1 MYVDVFSLLHRSNFT
16 IINFNGTIIAR
27 SYAKRKTMK
36 AIWNGAIG
44 FGLVNIPVKIYSA
57 TETSKLDLDM
67 LDKSDF
73 SNIKF
78 KRVNENTGKEVKWE
92 NIVKGYLMEDKY
104 IILEDEDYEAASPE
118 KSKILSIDQFVKEVE
133 VDSVYFEN
141 PYYLEPQKNGEN
153 AYRLLIKALQET
165 KMVGIGTF
173 VLRESEAIGMIRP
186 YNEEIL
192 VLNRLR
198 FDQEIRDYKDLKIPA
213 KKAPK
218 PAELKMAISLIEQLS
233 QEFDPTM
240 YKDTYSESL
249 MKIIKQKAKGKN
261 VKAKTAE
268 PVKEGKVIDLM
279 AQLKASLQNT
289 KSKTAS

>member
-1 MYVDVFSLLHRSNFT
+1 
-16 IINFNGTIIAR
+16 
-27 SYAKRKTMK
+27 MK

-57 TETSKLDLDM
+57 IETTKLDLDM

-104 IILEDEDYEAASPE
+104 IVLDEADYEAASPE
-118 KSKILSIDQFVKEVE
+118 KTKILSIDQFVKEAE

-153 AYRLLIKALQET
+153 AYRLLLKALQET
-165 KMVGIGTF
+165 KMAGIGTF
-173 VLRESEAIGMIRP
+173 VLRDSEAIGMIRP
-186 YNEEIL
+186 YNENIL

-198 FDQEIRDYKDLKIPA
+198 FDQEIRDYSDLKIPA
-213 KKAPK
+213 LKTPK
-218 PAELKMAISLIEQLS
+218 PAELKMAVSLIKQLS
-233 QEFDPTM
+233 QDFDPAA
-240 YKDTYSESL
+240 YKDTYSDEL
-249 MKIIKQKAKGKN
+249 MKIIKKKAKGKSI
-261 VKAKTAE
+261 KAKKAE
-268 PVKEGKVIDLM
+268 PAKEGKVVDLM
-279 AQLKASLQNT
+279 AQLKASLQT
-289 KSKTAS
+289 SKSKSAS

>member
-1 MYVDVFSLLHRSNFT
+1 
-16 IINFNGTIIAR
+16 
-27 SYAKRKTMK
+27 MK

-57 TETSKLDLDM
+57 TETTKLDLDM

-73 SNIKF
+73 SNIRF

-92 NIVKGYLMEDKY
+92 NIVKGYLMDDKY
-104 IILEDEDYEAASPE
+104 IILDEEDYEAASPE
-118 KSKILSIDQFVKEVE
+118 KSKILSIDQFVKESE

-153 AYRLLIKALQET
+153 AYRLLLKALAKTE
-165 KMVGIGTF
+165 MVGVGTF

-186 YNEEIL
+186 YNNEVL

-198 FDQEIRDYKDLKIPA
+198 FAQEIRDYRDLKIPA
-213 KKAPK
+213 AKAPK
-218 PAELKMAISLIEQLS
+218 PAELKMAVNLIEQLS
-233 QEFDPTM
+233 QEFDPEM
-240 YKDTYSESL
+240 YKDTYFEAL

-261 VKAKTAE
+261 IKTKKAE
-268 PVKEGKVIDLM
+268 PAKEGKVIDLM

-289 KSKTAS
+289 KSKNAS

>member
-1 MYVDVFSLLHRSNFT
+1 
-16 IINFNGTIIAR
+16 
-27 SYAKRKTMK
+27 MK

-57 TETSKLDLDM
+57 TETTKLDLDM
-67 LDKSDF
+67 LDKSDY

-78 KRVNENTGKEVKWE
+78 KRVNESTGKEVKWE
-92 NIVKGYLMEDKY
+92 NIVKGYLMDDKY
-104 IILEDEDYEAASPE
+104 IVLDEEDYEAASPE
-118 KSKILSIDQFVKEVE
+118 KTKILSIDQFVQESE

-141 PYYLEPQKNGEN
+141 PYFLEPQKNGEN
-153 AYRLLIKALQET
+153 AYRLLLNALLET
-165 KMVGIGTF
+165 EMAGIGTF
-173 VLRESEAIGMIRP
+173 VLRDSEAIGMIRP

-218 PAELKMAISLIEQLS
+218 PAELKMAVSLIKQLS
-233 QEFDPTM
+233 QDFDPVM
-240 YKDTYSESL
+240 YKDTYSDEL

-261 VKAKTAE
+261 IKAKKAE
-268 PVKEGKVIDLM
+268 PAKEGKVIDLM
-279 AQLKASLQNT
+279 AQLKASLQNS
-289 KSKTAS
+289 KSKSAS

>member
-1 MYVDVFSLLHRSNFT
+1 
-16 IINFNGTIIAR
+16 
-27 SYAKRKTMK
+27 MK

-78 KRVNENTGKEVKWE
+78 KRVNEKTGKEVKWE
-92 NIVKGYLMEDKY
+92 NIVKAYLMEDKY
-104 IILEDEDYEAASPE
+104 IVLEDKDYEAASPE
-118 KSKILSIDQFVKEVE
+118 KTKILSIEHFVKETE
-133 VDSVYFEN
+133 VDSVYFET
-141 PYYLEPQKNGEN
+141 PYFLEPQRNGEN

-165 KMVGIGTF
+165 QMVGIGTF

-186 YNEEIL
+186 YNDEIL

-198 FDQEIRDYKDLKIPA
+198 FNQEIRDYKDLKIPA

-218 PAELKMAISLIEQLS
+218 PAELKMAKSLIQQLS
-233 QEFDPTM
+233 ETFDPSV
-240 YKDTYSESL
+240 YKDTYSEAL

-261 VKAKTAE
+261 IKAQKAE

-279 AQLKASLQNT
+279 AQLKASLQKPN
-289 KSKTAS
+289 SKTAS

>member
-1 MYVDVFSLLHRSNFT
+1 
-16 IINFNGTIIAR
+16 
-27 SYAKRKTMK
+27 MK

-57 TETSKLDLDM
+57 TETTKLDLDM
-67 LDKSDF
+67 LDKSDY

-78 KRVNENTGKEVKWE
+78 KRVNESTGKEVKWE
-92 NIVKGYLMEDKY
+92 NIVKGYLMDDKY
-104 IILEDEDYEAASPE
+104 IILDEDDYEAASPE
-118 KSKILSIDQFVKEVE
+118 KSRILSIDQFVKEEE

-153 AYRLLIKALQET
+153 AYRLLLKALAKTE
-165 KMVGIGTF
+165 MVGIGTF

-186 YNEEIL
+186 YNDIL

-198 FDQEIRDYKDLKIPA
+198 FAQEIRDYNDLKIPA

-218 PAELKMAISLIEQLS
+218 PAELKMAVNLIEQLS

-240 YKDTYSESL
+240 YKDSYSDEL
-249 MKIIKQKAKGKN
+249 MKIIKQKAKGKT
-261 VKAKTAE
+261 VKSKKIE
-268 PVKEGKVIDLM
+268 PVEDGKVVDLM
-279 AQLKASLQNT
+279 AQLKASLQNS
-289 KSKTAS
+289 KSKNAS

>member
-1 MYVDVFSLLHRSNFT
+1 
-16 IINFNGTIIAR
+16 
-27 SYAKRKTMK
+27 MK

-78 KRVNENTGKEVKWE
+78 KRVNEKTGKEVKWE
-92 NIVKGYLMEDKY
+92 NIVKAYLMDEKY
-104 IILEDEDYEAASPE
+104 IVLEDEDYEAASPE
-118 KSKILSIDQFVKEVE
+118 KSKILSIDQFVKEAE

-153 AYRLLIKALQET
+153 AYRLLLKALHQT

-173 VLRESEAIGMIRP
+173 VLRDSEAIGMIRP
-186 YNEEIL
+186 YNDDIL

-198 FDQEIRDYKDLKIPA
+198 FAQEIRDYNDLKIPA

-218 PAELKMAISLIEQLS
+218 PAELKMAVSLIEQLS
-233 QEFDPTM
+233 QEFDPAM
-240 YKDTYSESL
+240 YKDTYSEAL

-261 VKAKTAE
+261 SRAQKSTPA
-268 PVKEGKVIDLM
+268 KEGKVIDLM
-279 AQLKASLQNT
+279 AQLKASLQSP